1 MDNYGNLRK
10 EEDDRTDPSGFLS
23 KAREHQAKFR
33 AEKLNLADSDEYGN
47 YLTENDANKGFNF
60 FDDFE
65 IFTEVKKYAAFNK
78 NLYQNMLRSEHIP
91 FNLFIPLNRDKAYF
105 KETFNSIL
113 NNTIKSID
121 LLRIEHAPQPKENYL
136 NDRTSFD
143 AYIEYTHID
152 GNKGI
157 IGIEVKYTEGAYDI
171 GSKERNEV
179 ENPESIY
186 YRVTKASNAYKGE
199 SIKRLPEDDYRQIW
213 RNHILGESILLHDK
227 DKYRYFTLLTIYPQG
242 NDHFQKVSRDYI
254 DFLNEGSKNK
264 CLFLTYEKLFE
275 LLSKHCPNER
285 YRKWVDYLNSRYLL

>member
-1 MDNYGNLRK
+1 MENYGNLRK
-10 EEDDRTDPSGFLS
+10 AEDDRTDPSGFLS

-33 AEKLNLADSDEYGN
+33 AEKLNLADYDEYGN
-47 YLTENDANKGFNF
+47 YLTESDANKGCNF
-60 FDDFE
+60 YDGFE
-65 IFTEVKKYAAFNK
+65 VFSEVKKHTAFSK

-91 FNLFIPLNRDKAYF
+91 FNLFIPLNSDKAYF
-105 KETFNSIL
+105 KDAFNGIL
-113 NNTIKSID
+113 DNTIKSVD
-121 LLRIEHAPQPKENYL
+121 LLKIEYAPQPKENYL

-171 GSKERNEV
+171 GKKEKNEM

-186 YRVTKASNAYKGE
+186 YSVTKASNAYKDE

-213 RNHILGESILLHDK
+213 RNHLLGESVLLHDMG
-227 DKYRYFTLLTIYPQG
+227 KYKYFTLLTIFPKG
-242 NDHFQKVSRDYI
+242 NEHFQKVSKEYI
-254 DFLNEGSKNK
+254 GLLKEESKNK

-285 YRKWVDYLNSRYLL
+285 YRKWVDYLNSRYIL